1 MTGSPTP
8 VVLVTGGSRGIGLAT
23 ARVLAEDGWS
33 LILAGR
39 DDDRLRASGE
49 ALRQAFPDT
58 HIEEFAT
65 DVADE
70 GSVRDLFRQ
79 VQSRHGR
86 LDGLVNAAGVLHEA
100 PLAMTRSSDLQH
112 TVAVNLYGSYYCCQY
127 AARLMARHRRG
138 AIVNLA
144 SAVGEQGAAGQS
156 AYAASKA
163 AVDGMTRSMARELGP
178 QRIRV
183 NAVAPGL
190 IETDMTAAYVGERGR
205 RVIARTALGRAG
217 SAGEVAALIAFLISD
232 RAAYITG
239 QVLAID
245 GGLTL

>member
-1 MTGSPTP
+1 MTGSRAR
-8 VVLVTGGSRGIGLAT
+8 VALVTGGSRGIGLAT

-33 LILAGR
+33 LVLAGR
-39 DDDRLRASGE
+39 DENRLKAAGE
-49 ALRQAFPDT
+49 TLRQAFPGT
-58 HIEEFAT
+58 EVEGLAT

-70 GSVRDLFRQ
+70 VRVRDLFRQ
-79 VQSRHGR
+79 VQARHGR
-86 LDGLVNAAGVLHEA
+86 LDGLVNAAGILHEA
-100 PLAMTRSSDLQH
+100 PLAMTRAGDLQH
-112 TVAVNLYGSYYCCQY
+112 TVAVNLFGSYYCCQY
-127 AARLMARHRRG
+127 GARLMARHRRG

-156 AYAASKA
+156 AYAASKS

-178 QRIRV
+178 QGIRV

-190 IETDMTAAYVGERGR
+190 IETDMTAAYRGERGR

-217 SAGEVAALIAFLISD
+217 SAEEVAALIAFLVSD
-232 RAAYITG
+232 RAAYVTG

-245 GGLTL
+245 GGLAL